1 MDTYFDETERFE
13 LSLDCEPDEAAI
25 GLIRE
30 AIGAV
35 EGADLVGVAGN
46 RVSIDRYP
54 AIASKEMVAEA
65 IERLGLHRKSAK
77 KQGFLARRL
86 NRMAESNRKQFGEKR
101 LDCCELDN

>member
-35 EGADLVGVAGN
+35 EGADLVGV
-46 RVSIDRYP
+46 
-54 AIASKEMVAEA
+54 
-65 IERLGLHRKSAK
+65 ERILRPH
-77 KQGFLARRL
+77 
-86 NRMAESNRKQFGEKR
+86 
-101 LDCCELDN
+101 